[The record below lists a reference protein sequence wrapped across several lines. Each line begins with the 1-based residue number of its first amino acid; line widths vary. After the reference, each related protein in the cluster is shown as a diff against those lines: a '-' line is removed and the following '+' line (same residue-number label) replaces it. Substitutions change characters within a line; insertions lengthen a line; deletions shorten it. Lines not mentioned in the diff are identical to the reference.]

1 MHIILLRHPAKLV
14 HLEYAN
20 LDNVVLISPKSFKK
34 DNDEFFYEN
43 HNRPNE
49 VYVDQWNLKKLV
61 TVMREI
67 SLKHSIDSVSTLAE
81 EDIEMVALLR
91 EFFLNTKSALMT
103 DFLFRDKYVMRSF
116 LNGLLAQ
123 PDFSLIES

>member
-1 MHIILLRHPAKLV
+1 
-14 HLEYAN
+14 
-20 LDNVVLISPKSFKK
+20 
-34 DNDEFFYEN
+34 
-43 HNRPNE
+43 
-49 VYVDQWNLKKLV
+49 
-61 TVMREI
+61 
-67 SLKHSIDSVSTLAE
+67 
-81 EDIEMVALLR
+81 MVALLR